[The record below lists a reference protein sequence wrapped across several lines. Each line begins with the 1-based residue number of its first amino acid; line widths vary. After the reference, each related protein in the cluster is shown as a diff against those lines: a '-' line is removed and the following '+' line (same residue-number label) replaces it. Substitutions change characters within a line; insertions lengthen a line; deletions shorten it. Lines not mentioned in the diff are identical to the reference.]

1 MQKKNMNNEDK
12 KIPRIE
18 DRFVKTKEFTKH
30 NQWNQLNKLIEQGLI
45 TKVKRGI
52 YYKEANTMIDQTDEV
67 SQIVPS
73 GVFCLFTAWQHY
85 NLSTQNPPDFH
96 IALRNKE
103 KIRLPD
109 YPPIKLY
116 YWSEKYYN
124 LGIAEIEKDRQ
135 TIKIYDLEKSVCDA
149 VRFRNKVGMD
159 TTIEILQNYVKRKD
173 KNLNKLNRYAQQLGV
188 GNIVQ
193 NMIMTL
199 L

>member
-1 MQKKNMNNEDK
+1 MNNEDK

-52 YYKEANTMIDQTDEV
+52 YYKEANTMIDQTVEV

-103 KIRLPD
+103 KIRLPG

-124 LGIAEIEKDRQ
+124 LGIVEIEKDRQ
-135 TIKIYDLEKSVCDA
+135 TIKIYDLEKSVCDTPPIIS
-149 VRFRNKVGMD
+149 VVF
-159 TTIEILQNYVKRKD
+159 
-173 KNLNKLNRYAQQLGV
+173 
-188 GNIVQ
+188 
-193 NMIMTL
+193 L
-199 L
+199 LSFVF

>member
-1 MQKKNMNNEDK
+1 
-12 KIPRIE
+12 
-18 DRFVKTKEFTKH
+18 
-30 NQWNQLNKLIEQGLI
+30 
-45 TKVKRGI
+45 
-52 YYKEANTMIDQTDEV
+52 
-67 SQIVPS
+67 
-73 GVFCLFTAWQHY
+73 VFCLFTAWQHY
-85 NLSTQNPPDFH
+85 HLSTQNPPDFH

-173 KNLNKLNRYAQQLGV
+173 KNLNKLNEYAQQLGV

>member
-1 MQKKNMNNEDK
+1 MNNENN

-18 DRFVKTKEFTKH
+18 DRFVKTKEFTKR

-52 YYKEANTMIDQTDEV
+52 YYKEANTMIDQTVEV

-173 KNLNKLNRYAQQLGV
+173 KNLNKLNEYAQQLGV

>member
-1 MQKKNMNNEDK
+1 MNNENN
-12 KIPRIE
+12 KIPRNE
-18 DRFVKTKEFTKH
+18 DRFVKTKEFTKR

-52 YYKEANTMIDQTDEV
+52 YYKEANTMIDQTVEV

-103 KIRLPD
+103 KIQLPG

-124 LGIAEIEKDRQ
+124 LGITEIEKDRQ

-159 TTIEILQNYVKRKD
+159 TTVEILQNYVKRKD
-173 KNLNKLNRYAQQLGV
+173 KNLNKLNEYAQQLGV